1 MVYWTWTWKALA
13 TNLLNSDL
21 FSYKQANM
29 LLEKYENLLE
39 LSDKQLVKQSS
50 LASLISLSQSMRSLW
65 KTKMLMFFLAKLVVF
80 HI

>member
-1 MVYWTWTWKALA
+1 
-13 TNLLNSDL
+13 
-21 FSYKQANM
+21 M